1 MSKRTQRFDPNDK
14 GDQFIAEMAS
24 IENPWNILLAY
35 DAKNC
40 LVWLTQN
47 SRHNFIAFQSPEALR
62 EAAKIMIDMADKWE
76 TGAIPGLAPPED
88 DEEDEG
94 DDED

>member
-1 MSKRTQRFDPNDK
+1 MSKRTQRFDPLHK

-24 IENPWNILLAY
+24 LENPWHILLAY
-35 DAKNC
+35 DAKNG

-47 SRHNFIAFQSPEALR
+47 SRQNYTAFQSPEALR
-62 EAAKIMIDMADKWE
+62 EAAKLMVEMADKWE
-76 TGAIPGLAPPED
+76 AGAIPGLDPPED
-88 DEEDEG
+88 DEEEEG